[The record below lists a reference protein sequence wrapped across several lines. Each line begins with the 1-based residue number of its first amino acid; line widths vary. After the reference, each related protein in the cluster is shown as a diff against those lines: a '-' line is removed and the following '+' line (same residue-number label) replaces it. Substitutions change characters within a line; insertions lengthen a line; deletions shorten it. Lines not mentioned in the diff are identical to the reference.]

1 MSNRVDPNLLLE
13 LKEYGAVN
21 TEACFNC
28 GTCTAMC
35 PLISDAHPF
44 PRNMI
49 RLVQLGL
56 KDRLL
61 QSTDP
66 WLCYYCGDCTTTC
79 PRGAEPAETMMA
91 TRRWLTA
98 QYDQTGRAAK
108 LYTKE
113 TAVLSTIIRMSLLT
127 LVLLVIYHA
136 ITGFD
141 NIITDRVALNAF
153 APVMWVWAFV
163 LLHFAYLGYHV
174 FSSSMFMAGQVM
186 QSTVEKY
193 GKVPLSVYVQEF
205 KTFITHYFT
214 QKRWRDCDDAQTE
227 IRWRKHLFLVSGYV
241 IMLALIVVFLWWF
254 QTDKIYPIYH
264 PQRWLGYYAT
274 IALAYASI
282 EMLIGR
288 RRKAEQ
294 LHRFSHPSDWLFP
307 TFLLTGA
314 ITGILVHI
322 FRYAGWPWPTYI
334 IYVIH
339 VMAMV
344 AMLDTEVGVG
354 KWTHM
359 IYRPLALYLERV
371 KERVQQGQVA
381 PDLVP
386 AGTD

>member
-35 PLISDAHPF
+35 PLTSDAHPF

-49 RLVQLGL
+49 RLAQLGL

-79 PRGAEPAETMMA
+79 PKGAEPAETMMA

-136 ITGFD
+136 VTGFD

-174 FSSSMFMAGQVM
+174 FSSSLFMAGQVM

-214 QKRWRDCDDAQTE
+214 QKRWRDCDDARAET
-227 IRWRKHLFLVSGYV
+227 RWRKHLFLVSGYV

-334 IYVIH
+334 IYAIH
-339 VMAMV
+339 VTAMV

>member
-35 PLISDAHPF
+35 PLTSDAHPF

-49 RLVQLGL
+49 RLTQLGL

-98 QYDQTGRAAK
+98 QYDRTGRAAK

-127 LVLLVIYHA
+127 LVLLIIYHA
-136 ITGFD
+136 VTGFD
-141 NIITDRVALNAF
+141 NIITDRVVLNAF

-174 FSSSMFMAGQVM
+174 LSSSLFMVKQVM

-193 GKVPLSVYVQEF
+193 GQIPLSVYAQEF

-214 QKRWRDCDDAQTE
+214 QKRWRDCDDAQAET
-227 IRWRKHLFLVSGYV
+227 RWRKHLFLVSGYV

-274 IALAYASI
+274 VALAYASI
-282 EMLIGR
+282 EMLVGR
-288 RRKAEQ
+288 RRKKEQ

-322 FRYAGWPWPTYI
+322 FRYAGWAWPTYI

-359 IYRPLALYLERV
+359 IYRPLAIYLETV
-371 KERVQQGQVA
+371 KERVEQEQIA

>member
-1 MSNRVDPNLLLE
+1 MSNRVDPDLLLD

-35 PLISDAHPF
+35 PLASDAHPF

-49 RLVQLGL
+49 RLAQLGL

-79 PRGAEPAETMMA
+79 PKGAEPAETMMA

-98 QYDQTGRAAK
+98 QYDKTGRAAK
-108 LYTKE
+108 LYREE

-127 LVLLVIYHA
+127 LALLLIYHA
-136 ITGFD
+136 VTGFD
-141 NIITDRVALNAF
+141 NVITDRVALNAF

-174 FSSSMFMAGQVM
+174 FSSSLFMARQVL
-186 QSTVEKY
+186 QSTIEKV
-193 GKVPLSVYVQEF
+193 GKIPLSVYVQEF
-205 KTFITHYFT
+205 KTFILHYFT
-214 QKRWRDCDDAQTE
+214 QKRWRSCDDAAAE
-227 IRWRKHLFLVSGYV
+227 LRWRKHLFLVSGYV
-241 IMLALIVVFLWWF
+241 TMLALIVVFLWWF
-254 QTDKIYPIYH
+254 QTDEIYPIYH
-264 PQRWLGYYAT
+264 PQRWLGYYVT
-274 IALAYASI
+274 IVLIYASV
-282 EMLIGR
+282 ESLLGR
-288 RRKAEQ
+288 RRKEEQ
-294 LHRFSHPSDWLFP
+294 VHRFSHPSDWLFP
-307 TFLLTGA
+307 TFLLVGA
-314 ITGILVHI
+314 VTGIMVHI
-322 FRYAGWPWPTYI
+322 FRYAGWPWPTYV

-359 IYRPLALYLERV
+359 IYRPLALYLEAV
-371 KERVQQGQVA
+371 KERVQQEQVA
-381 PDLVP
+381 PDLAP

>member
-35 PLISDAHPF
+35 PLTSDAHPF

-49 RLVQLGL
+49 RLTQLGL
-56 KDRLL
+56 KDKLL

-66 WLCYYCGDCTTTC
+66 WLCYYCGDCTVTC
-79 PRGAEPAETMMA
+79 PKGAEPAETMMA

-98 QYDQTGRAAK
+98 QYDKTGRAAK

-127 LVLLVIYHA
+127 LVLLIIYHA
-136 ITGFD
+136 VTGFD
-141 NIITDRVALNAF
+141 NIITDRVALNSF

-174 FSSSMFMAGQVM
+174 FSSTLYMTKQVM

-193 GKVPLSVYVQEF
+193 GKIPLAMYAQEF

-214 QKRWRDCDDAQTE
+214 QKRWCDCDDVRAET
-227 IRWRKHLFLVSGYV
+227 RWRKHLFLVSGYL

-254 QTDKIYPIYH
+254 QTDEIYPIYH

-274 IALAYASI
+274 IALIYASV
-282 EMLIGR
+282 ESLLGR
-288 RRKAEQ
+288 QRKTEQ

-307 TFLLTGA
+307 SFLLVGA
-314 ITGILVHI
+314 VTGIFVHI
-322 FRYAGWPWPTYI
+322 FRYAGWARPTYI

-359 IYRPLALYLERV
+359 IYRPMAIYLEAV
-371 KERVQQGQVA
+371 KERVEQGQTA
-381 PDLVP
+381 PELVP